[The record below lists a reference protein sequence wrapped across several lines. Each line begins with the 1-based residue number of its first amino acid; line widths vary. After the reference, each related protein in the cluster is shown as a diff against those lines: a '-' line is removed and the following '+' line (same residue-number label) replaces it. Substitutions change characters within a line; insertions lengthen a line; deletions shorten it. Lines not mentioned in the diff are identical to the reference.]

1 MKKALRVLM
10 LIGAFAFYAAGASAQ
25 ILTECWKNST
35 EIPGDDSGGDIR
47 FASAKDGKIIAID
60 YVAKKNNIN

>member
-1 MKKALRVLM
+1 MKKALRILM
-10 LIGAFAFYAAGASAQ
+10 LIGVVAISATGANAQ

-35 EIPGDDSGGDIR
+35 EIPGVSSGGDIR

-60 YVAKKNNIN
+60 YVAKK